1 MAVIRDPGEE
11 TWNLNGDTH
20 SQDIYDGSGLESPFW
35 SMMEDNSLP
44 GHGIHGTK
52 KTLGTSTNGHNS
64 TLFKWAGFPITNE
77 KMRNSTGCTYD
88 LHEMFKKMHDYDS
101 WVGLGIDITKGI
113 FGRDLSIPGKLIN
126 QDLFYVDG
134 LNYYKIVSITNS
146 GEDSY
151 TIGRQRVHYNGQPFN
166 DQIEYST
173 KYITTIYQLWEAL
186 GGLNSVELQDNTLQP
201 SENSI
206 NATFEYIVNVGT
218 VNDPKA
224 RHYNQ
229 STVDQPL
236 RGRFIAIA
244 ANKSAIKRGACNINS
259 AKDAWTRQGPLM
271 TFTFNTS
278 SFGVQLDANHHSDLA
293 DVREMSQT
301 ISTLAAL
308 GYTSDIAEE
317 AYQSI
322 GELVNLSLRKINQY
336 LNTAERKS
344 IEDSISDISRKL
356 VAKLATETKIALSY
370 TSVTVPVKL
379 GLFIY
384 KLT

>member
-1 MAVIRDPGEE
+1 M
-11 TWNLNGDTH
+11 
-20 SQDIYDGSGLESPFW
+20 
-35 SMMEDNSLP
+35 
-44 GHGIHGTK
+44 
-52 KTLGTSTNGHNS
+52 
-64 TLFKWAGFPITNE
+64 
-77 KMRNSTGCTYD
+77 
-88 LHEMFKKMHDYDS
+88 
-101 WVGLGIDITKGI
+101 
-113 FGRDLSIPGKLIN
+113 
-126 QDLFYVDG
+126 
-134 LNYYKIVSITNS
+134 
-146 GEDSY
+146 
-151 TIGRQRVHYNGQPFN
+151 
-166 DQIEYST
+166 
-173 KYITTIYQLWEAL
+173 WEAL

-356 VAKLATETKIALSY
+356 VAKLATETKIASTDAFVDMFSDELKTTLPISDRRFY
-370 TSVTVPVKL
+370 KVFVKL
-379 GLFIY
+379 ILEDLNKSSIRRRYSGLGGILNPASNIMQIY
-384 KLT
+384 EVNGKKYLFTTLLKQARQALAKDTEAHTRLGNYWTVNRNTRKDFDIVKYYLHIQSGKTPEQAIAVLNDDVTRSINYQEINQIKPLDTIRYRRDGGDWEYLSLNT